1 MPEARSWRKICDM
14 TGKMPL
20 IALACGGRKW
30 MITAR
35 MNRTGIQIGL
45 WLACTL
51 SAVEVKPPAA
61 IETRG
66 VPVIS
71 DKLAARVQPYLNV
84 RAVRL
89 QDVAPDSKR
98 MLITQRPKDGQ
109 VAQLHEMR
117 AAGAKP
123 IQLTNGREP
132 VRSAQYHPVHGR
144 SVIFLRDTGGSERFQ
159 VFHLDLTTGKETRLT
174 DGRSRHTR
182 PRWSPDGKQVAYFS
196 PKRNGRDNDLY
207 LTDPAKVGSERLH
220 CKLKGGGW
228 WMEDWQASGEL
239 NLMLLMEYR
248 SITDSELHIVDAQTG
263 ELSSITPDLKAEI
276 QYQNARFD
284 PQLRAIYYSCDEDA
298 DFQHIIRFSL
308 RTGERKALEIPSKWD
323 VEALAVSPNGRT
335 LAVVHNEAGAS
346 RLGYFGSSTGEPVPQ
361 QALHRKLPTGVL
373 RKIQW
378 LPDGS
383 GLAYDL
389 DSTRSPGDLRVEPMG
404 KRDPVNWA
412 VSDLGKL
419 NPAKL
424 SEPRRMTVSTID
436 GLKFEVWVY
445 QPGRWV
451 NEKFDPISPP
461 FKGFPALIHFH
472 GGPESQFR
480 PRFQGRRNYF
490 MSEENIMLLCPNIR
504 GSRGYG
510 KRFLKADN
518 GVLRRKVLIDM
529 EHLYNIILKSR
540 DLDSDR
546 IGVMGGSYGGFMVL
560 HSMVYLNSF
569 IKCGVDVVGISNF
582 ITFLK
587 HTSEYRRDLR
597 RAEYGDERDPMIFK
611 FLKDLSPYNHSKK
624 ITRPLLIVQGANDPR
639 VPASESLQMER
650 ALRKQGVETWFMMAA
665 NEGHGFRRR
674 ENRNYQFL
682 TTVAFLRKHLL
693 GKDDATQVPPK
704 E

>member
-1 MPEARSWRKICDM
+1 MPEALAWRKICDITDKM
-14 TGKMPL
+14 TL
-20 IALACGGRKW
+20 IALDYAGGKW
-30 MITAR
+30 MISSR

-45 WLACTL
+45 WLACGL
-51 SAVEVKPPAA
+51 SAAEVKPPAA

-66 VPVIS
+66 VPAIS
-71 DKLAARVQPYLNV
+71 DKLAARIQPYLSV

-109 VAQLHEMR
+109 VVQLYEVPG
-117 AAGAKP
+117 AGAKP
-123 IQLTNGREP
+123 VQLTNGREP
-132 VRSAQYHPVHGR
+132 VRSAQYHPVHGK

-159 VFHLDLTTGKETRLT
+159 VFHLDLVTGKETRLT
-174 DGRSRHTR
+174 DGRSRHTCA
-182 PRWSPDGKQVAYFS
+182 RWSPDGTQVAYFS

-207 LTDPAKVGSERLH
+207 LTNPAKPSRERLH

-228 WMEDWQASGEL
+228 WMEDWRANGEL

-248 SITDSELHIVDAQTG
+248 SITNSELHIVDAQTG
-263 ELSSITPDLKAEI
+263 ELSSITPDFKTEI
-276 QYQNARFD
+276 QYQNARFN
-284 PQLRAIYYSCDEDA
+284 PQLSAIYYTCDEDA

-308 RTGERKALEIPSKWD
+308 RTGDRKALEIPSKWD
-323 VEALAVSPNGRT
+323 VEALAVSPSGRT
-335 LAVVHNEAGAS
+335 LAVVHNEGGAS
-346 RLGYFGSSTGEPVPQ
+346 RLGFFGSTTGQPATQ
-361 QALHRKLPTGVL
+361 QAFHRELPTGVL
-373 RKIQW
+373 RKIHW
-378 LPDGS
+378 LPDES

-389 DSTRSPGDLRVEPMG
+389 DSTQSPGEIKMEPMG
-404 KRDPVNWA
+404 KRDPVLWA
-412 VSDLGKL
+412 ASDLGKI

-424 SEPRRMTVSTID
+424 SKPRRMAVSTVD
-436 GLKFEVWVY
+436 GMKFEVWVY
-445 QPGRWV
+445 QPGRWH
-451 NEKFDPISPP
+451 NKQFDLTSPP
-461 FKGFPALIHFH
+461 ARGFPTLIHFH

-480 PRFQGRRNYF
+480 PRFLGRLNYF
-490 MSEENIMLLCPNIR
+490 MSEENMILLCPNIR

-518 GVLRRKVLIDM
+518 GLLRRNVLIDV

-540 DLDSDR
+540 DLDKER
-546 IGVMGGSYGGFMVL
+546 VAVTGGSYGGFMTL
-560 HSMVYLNSF
+560 HTMVCLNSF

-597 RAEYGDERDPMIFK
+597 RAEYGDERDPVMFK
-611 FLKDLSPYNHSKK
+611 FLQDLSPFNHSKK

-650 ALRKQGVETWFMMAA
+650 ALRKQGVETWYLQAA

-674 ENRNYQFL
+674 ENRNYQFF

-693 GKDDATQVPPK
+693 GKDDASKTAPK